1 MRSSYEYMNY
11 LQVVQVLC
19 RNPNWSIFIR
29 PQQSDDHFFV
39 GAVITGNRSS
49 VSKSSIHG
57 KFDEQSFFCFEAIV
71 HGLPTTRTV
80 LFLPTLVWELVVSVS
95 GGWQTLQLSI
105 KLKLNLKMKSSLA
118 LANHRSEIREIVLAH
133 RAVNA
138 RVFGSVA
145 QGLDTDLSDLD
156 ILVDTTSETTLF
168 DLGAIRYK
176 LRNLLGVPVDVLT
189 PGALPDSFR
198 QSVIAQAQPI

>member
-1 MRSSYEYMNY
+1 MLTLREQVFFPEFDKNSLPRSGGISW
-11 LQVVQVLC
+11 LGGAS
-19 RNPNWSIFIR
+19 RN
-29 PQQSDDHFFV
+29 
-39 GAVITGNRSS
+39 ASS
-49 VSKSSIHG
+49 THG

-71 HGLPTTRTV
+71 HCLPTTRTV
-80 LFLPTLVWELVVSVS
+80 LFLLTLVSELVLLGS

-105 KLKLNLKMKSSLA
+105 KLEKLKLNHKMKPSLA
-118 LANHRSEIREIVLAH
+118 LATHRIEIREIVLAH

-189 PGALPDSFR
+189 PGALPDNFR
-198 QSVIAQAQPI
+198 QAVIAQAQPI

>member
-1 MRSSYEYMNY
+1 M
-11 LQVVQVLC
+11 
-19 RNPNWSIFIR
+19 
-29 PQQSDDHFFV
+29 
-39 GAVITGNRSS
+39 
-49 VSKSSIHG
+49 
-57 KFDEQSFFCFEAIV
+57 

-198 QSVIAQAQPI
+198 QSVIAQAQTI